1 MSAPPRRFV
10 GFGNVLLPILF
21 GIALLAMWEWA
32 VRHYGVPEYVVP
44 GPVAIA
50 RAFSRDG
57 ADLLAGLMVTLQVT
71 VAALVL
77 AAITGAVFAFAL
89 AQSRLVEQTLFPY
102 AVFLQVTPIVTIA
115 PFIIIWVSN
124 VFVVLLIL
132 AWMAAVFPV
141 ISNTLLGLKSADPN
155 LKDLFQLYRANR
167 WQTAT
172 KLLLPSA
179 LPHFLG
185 GLRISGG
192 LALIGTVVAEMVA
205 GTSGTRSGLASR
217 LLEASYRLELAR
229 AMACFVLLSATGLV
243 LYVVLDTLSHYLLRH
258 WHESARPKDG

>member
-1 MSAPPRRFV
+1 VTRV
-10 GFGNVLLPILF
+10 GSTLLPVLF
-21 GIALLAMWEWA
+21 GVALLAAWEAA
-32 VRHYGVPEYVVP
+32 VRLGHVPEYVVP

-50 RAFSRDG
+50 RALLHDG
-57 ADLLAGLMVTLQVT
+57 PDLLAGLAVTLEVT
-71 VAALVL
+71 LAALVL
-77 AAITGAVFAFAL
+77 AALTGAVLAFLL
-89 AQSRLVEQTLFPY
+89 AQSRTAEQTLFPY

-124 VFVVLLIL
+124 IFMVLLIL
-132 AWMAAVFPV
+132 AWMAAVFPI

-155 LKDLFQLYRANR
+155 LRALFRLYQATP

-172 KLLLPSA
+172 RLLLPSA
-179 LPHFLG
+179 LPYFLG

-205 GTSGTRSGLASR
+205 GTSGARSGLASR
-217 LLEASYRLELAR
+217 LMEASYRLELAR

-243 LYVVLDTLSHYLLRH
+243 LYMALDRLSQRLLRH
-258 WHESARPKDG
+258 WHESAQTSSS

>member
-1 MSAPPRRFV
+1 MPSSLRNAA
-10 GFGNVLLPILF
+10 LPMAF
-21 GIALLAMWEWA
+21 GIALLALWEWA
-32 VRHYGVPEYVVP
+32 VRHYAVPEYVVP

-50 RAFSRDG
+50 HALGRDG
-57 ADLLAGLMVTLQVT
+57 ADLLAGLAVTLQVT
-71 VAALVL
+71 VAALAL
-77 AAITGAVFAFAL
+77 AAVTGALLAFGL

-102 AVFLQVTPIVTIA
+102 AIFLQVTPIVTIA

-132 AWMAAVFPV
+132 AWMAAVFPI

-155 LKDLFQLYRANR
+155 LRDLFRLYQASR

-179 LPHFLG
+179 LPYFLG

-205 GTSGTRSGLASR
+205 GTSGARSGLASR

-229 AMACFVLLSATGLV
+229 AMACFVLLSVTGLV
-243 LYVVLDTLSHYLLRH
+243 LYAALDALSNFLLRH
-258 WHESARPKDG
+258 WHESARSREE